1 MANGGGLTEL
11 SEIIFVNLG
20 KRSYPILIGW
30 DTIEALGEWLK
41 ERGCRHLAIIAD
53 GRVEALWGGKV
64 RQILEGEGI
73 KHLFFKVKPGER
85 SKNLSTAR
93 RLWNELAESKV
104 DRGWWL
110 ASFGGGMVG
119 DLAGFVAA
127 SYMRGLNFLQIPT
140 TLLAQ
145 VDASIGGKVA
155 IDHPKGKNLLGFFYQ
170 PRFVLVDVSFLQT
183 LSPRQYRNGLAEV
196 IKYGAIKDRELLEL
210 LKDEERRIKGK
221 DDDILAEIVKRCVKI
236 KADYVEKDEEDVLGI
251 RAQLNFGHTIGH
263 ILERESGF
271 RLLHGEAISIGMVFA
286 GELSRR
292 MGFLSQEEVFFLKSI
307 LSSYGLPL
315 KITFPISVERIIEGL
330 VWDKKAKEGKIRFVL
345 LRGLGEAFLS
355 EDVPLELV
363 REVSIELGASD

>member
-1 MANGGGLTEL
+1 L
-11 SEIIFVNLG
+11 SELLFINLG

-30 DTIEALGEWLK
+30 DSLKVLGEWLK

-53 GRVEALWGGKV
+53 GRVEALWGGTI
-64 RQILEGEGI
+64 REILEREGI
-73 KHLFFKVKPGER
+73 NYLFCKVKPGER
-85 SKNLSTAR
+85 SKNLASAR
-93 RLWNELAESKV
+93 RLWNELAENKV
-104 DRGWWL
+104 DRGWWI
-110 ASFGGGMVG
+110 ASFGGGMIG

-170 PRFVLVDVSFLQT
+170 PRFVLVDVSFLLT
-183 LSPRQYRNGLAEV
+183 LPQRQYRNGLAEV
-196 IKYGAIKDRELLEL
+196 IKYGAIKDRELLKL
-210 LKDEERRIKGK
+210 LKEEEKRIKGK
-221 DDDILAEIVKRCVKI
+221 NDDILAEIVKRCVKI

-263 ILERESGF
+263 ILERESGY

-292 MGFLSQEEVFFLKSI
+292 MGLLSQDDISFLKSI

-330 VWDKKAKEGKIRFVL
+330 IWDKKAKEGRIRFVL
-345 LRGLGEAFLS
+345 LRRLGEAFLC

-363 REVSIELGASD
+363 KEVSSELGAMD